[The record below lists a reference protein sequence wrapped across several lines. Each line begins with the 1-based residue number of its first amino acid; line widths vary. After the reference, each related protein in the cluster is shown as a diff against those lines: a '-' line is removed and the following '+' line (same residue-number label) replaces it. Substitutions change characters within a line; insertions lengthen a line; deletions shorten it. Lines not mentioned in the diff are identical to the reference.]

1 MRLEC
6 LAKLS
11 WIFYY
16 SRPTLVSAGLEKTLK
31 QVKRMM
37 TAYKKSRK
45 RLNSNANDTWSINCR
60 HIYPCF
66 TTTSQIKNVLTGETV
81 QPLQKKTT
89 TKKKKFYK
97 MGRAW
102 LTKQTHE
109 VRVEIAISDSNF
121 SRCLLGNIEEK
132 WLFFLL
138 IFSVFQCPLT

>member
-1 MRLEC
+1 M
-6 LAKLS
+6 
-11 WIFYY
+11 
-16 SRPTLVSAGLEKTLK
+16 K
-31 QVKRMM
+31 QF
-37 TAYKKSRK
+37 
-45 RLNSNANDTWSINCR
+45 N
-60 HIYPCF
+60 HF
-66 TTTSQIKNVLTGETV
+66 
-81 QPLQKKTT
+81 
-89 TKKKKFYK
+89 KKKNNKKKQLYK

>member
-45 RLNSNANDTWSINCR
+45 RLHSNANDTWSINCR
-60 HIYPCF
+60 HIYSCF

-81 QPLQKKTT
+81 QPLQKKT
-89 TKKKKFYK
+89 KKQNKTLYK

-109 VRVEIAISDSNF
+109 VWVEIAISDSNF

-132 WLFFLL
+132 WLFLLL
-138 IFSVFQCPLT
+138 IFSVFHCPLT

>member
-37 TAYKKSRK
+37 TAYKRSRK
-45 RLNSNANDTWSINCR
+45 RLHSNANDTWSINCR
-60 HIYPCF
+60 HIYSCF

-81 QPLQKKTT
+81 QPLQKKT
-89 TKKKKFYK
+89 KKQNKTLYK

-132 WLFFLL
+132 WLFLLL
-138 IFSVFQCPLT
+138 IFSVFHCPLT